1 MVNLNELDASE
12 FFDVYREFFPLATR
26 EEFEQVWAEFQEF
39 KALQQKRIN

>member
-26 EEFEQVWAEFQEF
+26 EEFEQAWAEFQEF
-39 KALQQKRIN
+39 KAGHQQRTN